1 MSTFSQQQLENF
13 FEFLSIPSISTLS
26 GYKADVVKASDWLS
40 KRMAQ
45 AGLEHVQRFETLLH
59 PIIYVAMIRLM
70 VKTWLNH
77 AF

>member
-1 MSTFSQQQLENF
+1 MSTLSQKQLENF
-13 FEFLSIPSISTLS
+13 LEFLSIPSISTLS
-26 GYKADVVKASDWLS
+26 SYKPEVAKAADWLMQ
-40 KRMAQ
+40 RMKQ